1 MILMWSRDVL
11 VIIGHAPLLRRST
24 VFLLLILV
32 ETLHCSTTWYPYVRC
47 VRATT
52 VSVVVQQYT
61 FLVVMADIGPAKN
74 RMRQKEERD
83 LSLFTECLVQNAA
96 AAAAAVKLWGYWYL
110 YYTLCVLLL
119 YVLIV
124 NVLSHKRWRLISVW
138 YSHFFL
144 AHMYDVLECTAVR
157 RTYCSHNVLVLVF
170 TSPRFHSWI
179 YRENMKPS

>member
-47 VRATT
+47 MRATT

-61 FLVVMADIGPAKN
+61 FLVVILVADWTRKKHD
-74 RMRQKEERD
+74 RQKEERD
-83 LSLFTECLVQNAA
+83 LSLFTKCLVQNT

-144 AHMYDVLECTAVR
+144 AHMYDVLECTAVVR
-157 RTYCSHNVLVLVF
+157 RTS
-170 TSPRFHSWI
+170 
-179 YRENMKPS
+179 